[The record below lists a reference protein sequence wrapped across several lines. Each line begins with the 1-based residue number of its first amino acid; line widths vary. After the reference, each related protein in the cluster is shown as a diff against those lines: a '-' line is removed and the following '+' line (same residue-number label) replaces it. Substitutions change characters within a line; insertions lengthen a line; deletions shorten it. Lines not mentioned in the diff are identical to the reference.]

1 MAFDEG
7 RRYIEIEPAVAVP
20 DFAVGRKMTTS
31 QTGGRAVACRLPRA
45 DGTMPLA

>member
-20 DFAVGRKMTTS
+20 D
-31 QTGGRAVACRLPRA
+31 
-45 DGTMPLA
+45 LAEPGAAPARSEHNR